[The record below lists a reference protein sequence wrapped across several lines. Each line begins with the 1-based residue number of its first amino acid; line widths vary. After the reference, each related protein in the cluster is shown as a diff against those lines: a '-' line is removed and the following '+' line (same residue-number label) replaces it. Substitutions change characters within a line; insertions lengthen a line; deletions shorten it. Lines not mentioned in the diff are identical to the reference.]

1 MANPNGSR
9 MRWMMV
15 VMVFLGTA
23 INYIDRANLGWAM
36 EPLSKEFGIAPTDA
50 GLILGSFFITYAIF
64 QLPSG
69 WFVDKV
75 GPRFAYTVAIIWW
88 SLLTAATAIAR
99 GFSSLF
105 GFRLLLGVG
114 EAPAYPTNAKVVSEW
129 FPQTERAFATSIF
142 DSGSRGGTVIA
153 NIVCPIIIASLGWRS
168 SFVITGAI
176 GVAWAIVWWFLYKK
190 PADHPWA
197 SQAERD
203 YIAAGQVKAEP
214 IVKVSWSS
222 LFKYRTVWGMMIGFF
237 CLNFVMYFFI
247 TWFPTYLIKERHFTM
262 MKGGPTAFIPA
273 IPPMVGMIFGWV
285 GGLTSDRLLKS
296 GMRLNWARKI
306 PIVAGLAT
314 SSCIALAVIVP
325 EAWQAIALLSL
336 CNGGICFAAASIWS
350 LPADVAPTKG
360 HVASIGGIQN
370 FASNTA
376 GVLITFVVGKLFQ
389 KTGSFV
395 LPLTLAGCF
404 GILGALSYLFIVPEI
419 APLKIEPEG
428 QREPEI
434 KTAAA

>member
-15 VMVFLGTA
+15 MMVFLGTA

-75 GPRFAYTVAIIWW
+75 GPRLAYTVAIIWW

-105 GFRLLLGVG
+105 GFRLLLGIG

-129 FPQTERAFATSIF
+129 FPKTERAFATSIF

-153 NIVCPIIIASLGWRS
+153 NLICPIIIANMGWRS
-168 SFVITGAI
+168 SFVITGAV
-176 GVAWAIVWWFLYKK
+176 GVAWAIAWWWMYKR
-190 PADHPWA
+190 PAEHPWA

-214 IVKVSWSS
+214 VTKVPWLS

-247 TWFPTYLIKERHFTM
+247 TWFPTYLIKARGFTM
-262 MKGGPTAFIPA
+262 MKMGYIPM
-273 IPPMVGMIFGWV
+273 IPPLVGMIMGWI
-285 GGLTSDRLLKS
+285 GGLTSDRLVKS

-306 PIVAGLAT
+306 PIVAGMAV

-325 EAWQAIALLSL
+325 SSTQAIALLAL
-336 CNGGICFAAASIWS
+336 CNGAICFAAASIWS

-376 GVLITFVVGKLFQ
+376 GVLITFVIGKLFQ

-395 LPLTLAGCF
+395 LPLVLAGCF
-404 GILGALSYLFIVPEI
+404 GMLGALSYLFIVPEI
-419 APLKIEPEG
+419 EPLKIEPEG
-428 QREPEI
+428 TRESEI